1 MRHKVFCEY
10 AEAPRSDSEAERQ
23 SGNVEPSKAAS
34 EVDETPSSS
43 SLYAQYPY
51 RVQTDFGVSE
61 AVRHTVELYLIH
73 RYKSSV
79 APAFPSLDSPALSEV
94 WISASID
101 MSFEFPYL
109 LNAVFAITSLYLWV
123 TRSDPLTE
131 SERQPIPE
139 SVRDVDYAQLH
150 RAYLNLSICQQKDAL
165 AALTPENADAVGLT
179 AILLSTM
186 ATSQLSDSA
195 ASGEKTYCPPVQ
207 WLTMHAS
214 MASVFRNSIS
224 FLKPDGPLMTFFNP
238 ASDEHLNHTA
248 FLHEPANSIPFQK
261 LLDFRDP
268 TDTAASDVRTEQTV
282 QDAYQKAIAFLGGL
296 HNAIKVPQQRRRI
309 CVRVIAFGHT
319 VPKTF
324 VDLLAEKRPR
334 AVAILGNYMA
344 FVKCIDHYW
353 WFRSRAE
360 RELSGIQ
367 SILPQRWH
375 WALEWPMAV
384 VQDREQILVDPRCFQ
399 PVDM

>member
-1 MRHKVFCEY
+1 M
-10 AEAPRSDSEAERQ
+10 
-23 SGNVEPSKAAS
+23 
-34 EVDETPSSS
+34 DETANYSS
-43 SLYAQYPY
+43 SLYAPY
-51 RVQTDFGVSE
+51 RHEAQTDFGLSD
-61 AVRHTVELYLIH
+61 AARHTVELYLMH

-79 APAFPSLDSPALSEV
+79 APSFPTLDSVALSEV
-94 WISASID
+94 WVWASIE

-131 SERQPIPE
+131 SERQPIPT
-139 SVRDVDYAQLH
+139 SLQDVDYAQLH

-165 AALTPENADAVGLT
+165 AALTAENADAVGLT

-195 ASGEKTYCPPVQ
+195 ASGDRVYHPPIQ
-207 WLTMHAS
+207 WLTMHSS

-238 ASDEHLNHTA
+238 GSDTNLDHAA
-248 FLHEPANSIPFQK
+248 FLHDPDNLIPFQK
-261 LLDFRDP
+261 LLDVRDP
-268 TDTAASDVRTEQTV
+268 TETTAFSAEAEQIV
-282 QDAYQKAIAFLGGL
+282 QDAYKKAVSFLGGL
-296 HNAIKVPQQRRRI
+296 HNAIKVPQERRRI
-309 CVRVIAFGHT
+309 CLRVIAFGHT
-319 VPKTF
+319 VPKKF
-324 VDLLAEKRPR
+324 VDLLAEKRPK
-334 AVAILGNYMA
+334 AIAILGNYMA

-360 RELSGIQ
+360 RELAGIQ
-367 SILPQRWH
+367 SILPQQWH

-384 VQDREQILVDPRCFQ
+384 LQDKEQVLMDPRSFQ
-399 PVDM
+399 HIDM